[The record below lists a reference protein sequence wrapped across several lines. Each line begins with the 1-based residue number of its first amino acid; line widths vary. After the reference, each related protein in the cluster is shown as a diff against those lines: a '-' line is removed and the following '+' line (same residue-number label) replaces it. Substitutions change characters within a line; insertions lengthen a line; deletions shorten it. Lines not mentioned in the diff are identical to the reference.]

1 MIRAGLNVARLN
13 FSHGTYEDHE
23 ALLKIV
29 RTESAALDRPVAVL
43 QDLSGPKVR
52 IGEVENGEIRVVQGQ
67 TIQMRQSV
75 LGSPDCIGNQRELY
89 VEAFDPLEVL
99 RPGERVLLADGRI
112 VLVAQRIV
120 GDGVECSIMAGGA
133 LRSRSGCILPNSR
146 LNLPC
151 LTPKDK
157 KDIKWGV
164 EHKVDYIA
172 LSFVGTAQDI
182 HDARS
187 ELECGNNSTI
197 PIIAKIER
205 ALALKDLDNI
215 AAASDAMMV
224 ARGDLGLELPM
235 ERVPVAQR
243 QIIARA
249 GSAGIP
255 VITATQM
262 LLSMVTEV
270 RPTRA
275 EVSDVFTAVRDG
287 TDAVMLSE
295 ETTIGHDPVA
305 AVRMLSQILEE
316 AEQELSCEHNWQLI
330 RTPENARVA
339 DAVCIAAC
347 SAADKVS
354 AAGIIACTLSG
365 STARLLSKYRP
376 LQPLFAATPDPNT
389 LPRMALYWGI
399 EPILTSLGDNTNIEY
414 EITEAMCHIRD
425 HYGVKPGMKIVVTA
439 GLRSGEKGGTNV
451 MEVRLIPR

>member
-1 MIRAGLNVARLN
+1 
-13 FSHGTYEDHE
+13 
-23 ALLKIV
+23 
-29 RTESAALDRPVAVL
+29 
-43 QDLSGPKVR
+43 
-52 IGEVENGEIRVVQGQ
+52 
-67 TIQMRQSV
+67 
-75 LGSPDCIGNQRELY
+75 
-89 VEAFDPLEVL
+89 
-99 RPGERVLLADGRI
+99 
-112 VLVAQRIV
+112 
-120 GDGVECSIMAGGA
+120 
-133 LRSRSGCILPNSR
+133 
-146 LNLPC
+146 LPC